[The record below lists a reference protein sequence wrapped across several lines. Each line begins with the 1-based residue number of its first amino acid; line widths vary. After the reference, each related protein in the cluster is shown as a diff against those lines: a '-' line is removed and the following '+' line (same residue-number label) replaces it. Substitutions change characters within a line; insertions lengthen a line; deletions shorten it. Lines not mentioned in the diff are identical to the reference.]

1 MLVIYIKCVAV
12 RMDCVFEHVCS
23 FAQQH
28 HYFMFSTLWYL
39 LHQPNIKKH
48 NIDKDTIFVEAI
60 NFMFFSLPPSFYFL

>member
-39 LHQPNIKKH
+39 LHQPNI
-48 NIDKDTIFVEAI
+48 DKVHQNTYVFGIFKERDYSII
-60 NFMFFSLPPSFYFL
+60 N